1 MIYSITFYMPY
12 YATYTGHIQSAVYT
26 TWDECKKHIHTK
38 PKYKKFKTLAEAEEF
53 QRNGPSNI
61 VGDSDDSEL
70 EIIVYTDGA
79 CSKNGSKHAVAGYGI
94 FFGEGNPKNVS
105 KRITSGKITNNVA
118 ELTAVVEAIK
128 LLSDS
133 YDKKIGIY
141 TDSKYTMLCASS
153 FGEKCQKK
161 KWAADIPN
169 VELVKEVFTL
179 VKQHSITLL
188 HVSAHTT
195 NEDVH
200 SIGNREADRLAT
212 QCIQ

>member
-1 MIYSITFYMPY
+1 MPY

-26 TWDECKKHIHTK
+26 TWDECKKEIHKK
-38 PKYKKFKTLAEAEEF
+38 PKYKKFKTLAEAEDF
-53 QRNGPSNI
+53 QRNGPVNI
-61 VGDSDDSEL
+61 VGNETEL

-94 FFGEGNPKNVS
+94 YFGEGNPKNVS

-133 YDKKIGIY
+133 YGKKIGIY

-161 KWAADIPN
+161 KWSADIPN
-169 VELVKEVFTL
+169 VVLVIEVFTL

-212 QCIQ
+212 QSIQ